1 MATSSLT
8 NLLYFVESLVGVN
21 LAQQVAHLLGMP
33 VTSKKPLGSAKNI
46 ARRNTS
52 KFHASLTYCSL
63 TLARFPEHTWKMM
76 MAAMKDA
83 TIRNRGEVATE
94 KPEAGAKKQKAG
106 SHKVCCCCCCC
117 SLLIV
122 SGPLAMVHMPPCLV
136 STMTSSIK
144 SARKVTTTS

>member
-52 KFHASLTYCSL
+52 KFSASLTYCSL

-94 KPEAGAKKQKAG
+94 KPKAGAKKPKAG
-106 SHKVCCCCCCC
+106 SHKVCCCCCT
-117 SLLIV
+117 LLFV
-122 SGPLAMVHMPPCLV
+122 SGPLAMVPMQQCLV
-136 STMTSSIK
+136 STMTSSMP
-144 SARKVTTTS
+144 SA